1 VLKEGHIVALGAERP
16 HQARGNTGKRAEY
29 RHDIR
34 LT

>member
-1 VLKEGHIVALGAERP
+1 MRHWFYVALGAERP
-16 HQARGNTGKRAEY
+16 HQARGNTAKRADY